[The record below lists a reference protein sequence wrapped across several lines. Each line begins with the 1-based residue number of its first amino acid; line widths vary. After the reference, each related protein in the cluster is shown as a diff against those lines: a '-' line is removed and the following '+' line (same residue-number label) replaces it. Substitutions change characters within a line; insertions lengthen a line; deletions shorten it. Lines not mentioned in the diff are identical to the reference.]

1 VLNAHEF
8 AASNIVRVG
17 ILLPLSGSWPEG
29 DQRGKMIAGAA
40 MLAVQDVN
48 SDLSLLDGKELKY
61 SWEDSGCGSLES
73 MVGTNKILLQAG
85 QLDAIIGPACSSAC
99 ESSAYLLRD
108 RAVPQVSF
116 GCTESSLIKKYPT
129 VCNQPQSTLC
139 ISSVE

>member
-1 VLNAHEF
+1 MHEI

-17 ILLPLSGSWPEG
+17 ILLPLSGSWPKG
-29 DQRGKMIAGAA
+29 DQRGRTIAGAA

-48 SDLSLLDGKELKY
+48 SDLSLLDGKLLEY
-61 SWEDSGCGSLES
+61 SGEDSGCDSLES

-99 ESSAYLLRD
+99 ESSAYLLRN
-108 RAVPQVSF
+108 RALPQVSF

-129 VCNQPQSTLC
+129 VCIFSPHLHL
-139 ISSVE
+139 IV